1 MKNELIRLKAGLLAA
16 VMSISMT
23 GCSNNLNGFIYTE
36 GENNKYIAA
45 SDTYLMNNFL
55 DTCYVAEI
63 YNELTNETELHIVKK
78 IREYYDSDVDENVV
92 EYNDILTP
100 LSVYFLSNNEVNNFI
115 KIKQLIALED
125 YINALGLTQ
134 YKYSYDDMVNI
145 LNKIKEVH
153 QYTDNLE
160 LTK

>member
-1 MKNELIRLKAGLLAA
+1 M
-16 VMSISMT
+16 
-23 GCSNNLNGFIYTE
+23 
-36 GENNKYIAA
+36 
-45 SDTYLMNNFL
+45 
-55 DTCYVAEI
+55 
-63 YNELTNETELHIVKK
+63 
-78 IREYYDSDVDENVV
+78 
-92 EYNDILTP
+92 
-100 LSVYFLSNNEVNNFI
+100 SVYFSSNNEVNNFI

>member
-63 YNELTNETELHIVKK
+63 YNELTGETELRIVKNTK
-78 IREYYDSDVDENVV
+78 EYFDRKLDEIIIK
-92 EYNDILTP
+92 YNDILTP
-100 LSVYFLSNNEVNNFI
+100 NSVLFTSNNDLNNFI
-115 KIKQLIALED
+115 KLKQLIALED
-125 YINALGLTQ
+125 YMNALGLTQ
-134 YKYSYDDMVNI
+134 YKYSYDDMINI